1 MNRILAMLFS
11 VVLFVP
17 NHLSYAETAGGK
29 ESRPQVYT
37 LKQGDTLW
45 DISRA
50 RYGNRHYSA
59 IVMTHNNI
67 SDPSSLTTGTAIKLP
82 DLDILM
88 EQEGVNRMAKEEMEL
103 ILSANTLF
111 LSSKSVLVE
120 ARRGK
125 RGEQPLKIPNATS
138 ESLVL
143 AADKIDQAI
152 KNLSNGSVEG
162 REAPKSLILQLSK
175 IPDEL
180 RKLANGSNDGYG
192 YDLDMVQQRMVRA
205 INNSIHWSRE
215 GFQ

>member
-1 MNRILAMLFS
+1 MNKVLVILFS
-11 VVLFVP
+11 LGLFIP
-17 NHLSYAETAGGK
+17 THLTYAEKMGSNTLQ
-29 ESRPQVYT
+29 SQVYI
-37 LKQGDTLW
+37 LKPGDTLW
-45 DISRA
+45 DISQT

-67 SDPSSLTTGTAIKLP
+67 EDPNSLVAGLVIKLP
-82 DLDILM
+82 DLDTLM
-88 EQEGVNRMAKEEMEL
+88 ENEGVNRMAKEEMEL

-111 LSSKSVLVE
+111 ISNERVLFQ

-125 RGEQPLKIPNATS
+125 RSQQPLKIPDATNKD
-138 ESLVL
+138 LVL

-152 KNLSNGSVEG
+152 KSLSNVSLEG
-162 REAPKSLILQLSK
+162 RKVPKSLILQLSN
-175 IPDEL
+175 IPSEL

-192 YDLDMVQQRMVRA
+192 YDLDMVQQRMIRA